1 MTLLFHA
8 ITYQG
13 PEVCAKE
20 MARRFHTDNALQT
33 RCPARMLTYRY
44 LPGRYTSAVVAIQKY
59 AWVAIAK
66 TVSARRTRT
75 WTRKKAQGQTAR
87 EELGRKEFVAPVSLG
102 NRGRRRAASEKDTRL
117 CPSKWLVTP
126 LCEPA
131 LSVHTFA
138 VPPLQAVSPIRHGC
152 WALELCVCAC
162 ERACTCGQCELG
174 LNAICMT
181 TLL

>member
-1 MTLLFHA
+1 
-8 ITYQG
+8 
-13 PEVCAKE
+13 
-20 MARRFHTDNALQT
+20 
-33 RCPARMLTYRY
+33 MLTYRY
-44 LPGRYTSAVVAIQKY
+44 LPGRHTSAVVAIQKY
-59 AWVAIAK
+59 AWGTIAK

-131 LSVHTFA
+131 LSVHAFA

>member
-1 MTLLFHA
+1 MR
-8 ITYQG
+8 QG
-13 PEVCAKE
+13 NG
-20 MARRFHTDNALQT
+20 RRFHTDNALQT

-44 LPGRYTSAVVAIQKY
+44 LPGRDTSAVVAMQKY
-59 AWVAIAK
+59 AWVTIAK
-66 TVSARRTRT
+66 TTSARRTRT

-126 LCEPA
+126 LCECPSKWLVTPLCEPA
-131 LSVHTFA
+131 LSVHKFA
-138 VPPLQAVSPIRHGC
+138 VPPLQALSPIRHGC

-162 ERACTCGQCELG
+162 ERACKCGQCELG
-174 LNAICMT
+174 LNAICMM